1 MPKAS
6 FQDTGPRRDNT
17 PAEILPAGQDAA
29 WDETAFTRFMAT
41 RDPVQEKKD
50 QKRLRDVF
58 AAAQSTIAKEA
69 FAWAEQNG
77 VKFFIDRSL
86 KNAGA
91 YYTMGTGV
99 VGVGEQGMKNA
110 TTAIPL
116 LVHEIRHGWQDKQGL
131 IPTVARS
138 FAEYYTQIALVEADA
153 SAWQRAAGREEASME
168 SVSLRED
175 RTGGRVFPRAQ
186 TLMMGFSFWND
197 DHAAFYG
204 NVASRGMA
212 RKLHLHGIEP
222 VDFKTEFR
230 PYAGPQALKI
240 PEVRGIS
247 LVLNHVVTQLGQGFF
262 RPANDD
268 AQNSNYLAQ
277 DEAIKHLQQNV
288 LRERLAHRF
297 FDAAAK
303 VPPVVKAVNK
313 AMQARAARHRKKHG
327 TDLYI

>member
-17 PAEILPAGQDAA
+17 PAETKPAAVGV
-29 WDETAFTRFMAT
+29 WDQSAFTRFMAT

-99 VGVGEQGMKNA
+99 VGVGEQGMQSA

-116 LVHEIRHGWQDKQGL
+116 LVHEIRHGWQDKQGM

-138 FAEYYTQIALVEADA
+138 FAEYYTQIALIEADA
-153 SAWQRAAGREEASME
+153 SAWQRAAGREEW
-168 SVSLRED
+168 SLQGSSPRED
-175 RTGGRVFPRAQ
+175 RTGGRIFPRAQ
-186 TLMMGFSFWND
+186 ALMVEFSLWND
-197 DHAAFYG
+197 YHAAFYG
-204 NVASRGMA
+204 DVASRGMA
-212 RKLHLHGIEP
+212 RKLHLHGIDP

-230 PYAGPQALKI
+230 PYAGPDALKV
-240 PEVRGIS
+240 PEIRGIS
-247 LVLNHVVTQLGQGFF
+247 IALDQVVAQLGQGFF

-268 AQNSNYLAQ
+268 GANSSYLAQ

-297 FDAAAK
+297 FGAAAK

-313 AMQARAARHRKKHG
+313 ALQARAARYRKKHG
-327 TDLYI
+327 SDLYI